1 MTRTLFVIAF
11 LLLLA
16 LVGSFVG
23 GLAGGAPALLMLSL
37 LCAGPVFFLIAGA
50 ALGRASTEFTIAR
63 KEARRPTA
71 FSGVPVNNRAR
82 KEPVG

>member
-50 ALGRASTEFTIAR
+50 ALGRASTEFTLTR
-63 KEARRPTA
+63 KERRASVTA
-71 FSGVPVNNRAR
+71 VPVNNRIR